1 MQSKLPSPYFTLFN
15 LVSGQ
20 PNLRLDASEAQVW
33 RLADGSMNLKKMAE
47 QFQIPIQKVQQ
58 IAFRLIVVGL
68 VEEVPNIDAG
78 IMNLADSAAAIDGD
92 TSGQVIVS
100 AERTQISNSFLR
112 SLVGFLQHK
121 A

>member
-1 MQSKLPSPYFTLFN
+1 
-15 LVSGQ
+15 
-20 PNLRLDASEAQVW
+20 
-33 RLADGSMNLKKMAE
+33 MAE

-68 VEEVPNIDAG
+68 VEEVPDIDAG
-78 IMNLADSAAAIDGD
+78 MINITDSGALIDGD
-92 TSGQVIVS
+92 TSSKVS
-100 AERTQISNSFLR
+100 SSSERTEISNSFLQ